1 MPGCFEATGRA
12 STPSRS
18 APCFCR
24 VINLR
29 FELDEGGCRA
39 LASKSDDDVPGQ
51 EAIVDE
57 FSRDGAG
64 SPPKGVANYRIP
76 APRGDDNTHPIEF
89 GWAAV
94 HNEVLRD
101 SLVPAA
107 NHLTKI
113 AGLDDAVVAWK
124 QRQGLNGDFAAALAA
139 TGGEDRSAGTR
150 AHAQTKTV
158 NLRTAAVVGLV
169 GTLRHLFSSAIGR
182 HSQGVRLRTDA
193 QPPKNTAHCGCSQTH
208 QRSVFHISVTTD
220 CVVRFVANM
229 VTYPQAGKADAKQR
243 QPSRKPMAQCRP

>member
-1 MPGCFEATGRA
+1 MPGCFEETGRA

-29 FELDEGGCRA
+29 LELDECGCRA
-39 LASKSDDDVPGQ
+39 LASKSDDDVPRQ

-57 FSRDGAG
+57 FSRDGPS
-64 SPPKGVANYRIP
+64 SPPKGIANHRIP
-76 APRGDDNTHPIEF
+76 ATCGDDNTHPVQL
-89 GWAAV
+89 GWTAV

-101 SLVPAA
+101 SLVPTA
-107 NHLTKI
+107 NYLTKI

-124 QRQGLNGDFAAALAA
+124 HRQGLHGDFAAALAA

-169 GTLRHLFSSAIGR
+169 STLRHLFSSAIGR
-182 HSQGVRLRTDA
+182 HSQVDRLRTDA
-193 QPPKNTAHCGCSQTH
+193 QPPKNTAHCGGSQTR

-229 VTYPQAGKADAKQR
+229 VTYPQAGKVDAKQR
-243 QPSRKPMAQCRP
+243 RFPRNPLAQCRP